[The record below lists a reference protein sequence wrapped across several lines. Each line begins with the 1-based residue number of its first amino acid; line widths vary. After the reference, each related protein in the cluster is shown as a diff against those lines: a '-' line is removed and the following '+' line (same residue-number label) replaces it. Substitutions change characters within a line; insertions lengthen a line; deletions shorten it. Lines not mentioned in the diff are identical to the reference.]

1 MNNRTKAAIIGG
13 VIAGVLS
20 GLPIVGG
27 CCFLWALA
35 GGFLALFIY
44 IKGAPGPMEMAD
56 AAKLGA
62 MAGGIG
68 AAISVVIGIPF
79 FLLGIGASAIGN
91 SDLPNAG
98 ISTGIMAAGGVLGLI
113 LRAVFVVV
121 FAVLG
126 AVIGAAVL
134 AKKGPGAGAPPPPP
148 PPGGG
153 YGGPGPGTPGG
164 GGYGGGT
171 PGGGYGGGTG
181 TGTPG
186 GGGGYGQG
194 M

>member
-1 MNNRTKAAIIGG
+1 MNNNTKAAVIGG
-13 VIAGVLS
+13 VVAGVLT

-35 GGFLALFIY
+35 GGFLAFFMY
-44 IKGAPGPMEMAD
+44 SKSVPGPMEMAD

-62 MAGGIG
+62 TAGVIG
-68 AAISVVIGIPF
+68 AVISIVVGLPF
-79 FLLGIGASAIGN
+79 FLLGVGMSAMGS

-98 ISTGIMAAGGVLGLI
+98 VATGIAAAGGVLGFVLK
-113 LRAVFVVV
+113 AVFVVV
-121 FAVLG
+121 FCVLG
-126 AVIGAAVL
+126 AVIGAAIL
-134 AKKGPGAGAPPPPP
+134 GKKGGAGAPPPPP

-153 YGGPGPGTPGG
+153 YGGPGAPGG
-164 GGYGGGT
+164 GYGGGGT
-171 PGGGYGGGTG
+171 PGGG
-181 TGTPG
+181 G

>member
-1 MNNRTKAAIIGG
+1 MNNNTKAAIIGG

-44 IKGAPGPMEMAD
+44 QKGAPGPMEMAD

-62 MAGGIG
+62 MAGVIG
-68 AAISVVIGIPF
+68 AVISVVIGLPF
-79 FLLGIGASAIGN
+79 FLLGVGASAIGN

-98 ISTGIMAAGGVLGLI
+98 ISTGIMAASGVLGLI

-126 AVIGAAVL
+126 AVIGAAIL
-134 AKKGPGAGAPPPPP
+134 GKKGGGAGAPPPPP
-148 PPGGG
+148 PPYGGPAGGG
-153 YGGPGPGTPGG
+153 YGGGGAPGG
-164 GGYGGGT
+164 GTPGGGT
-171 PGGGYGGGTG
+171 PGGGYG
-181 TGTPG
+181 
-186 GGGGYGQG
+186 QG

>member
-1 MNNRTKAAIIGG
+1 MNNRTKAAVIGG

-35 GGFLALFIY
+35 GGFLAVFMYVKNL
-44 IKGAPGPMEMAD
+44 PTPMEMGD

-62 MAGGIG
+62 MAGVIG
-68 AAISVVIGIPF
+68 AVISIVIGLPF
-79 FLLGIGASAIGN
+79 FLLGVGASAISN

-98 ISTGIMAAGGVLGLI
+98 ISTGIMAAGGVLGLV

-126 AVIGAAVL
+126 GVIGAATVG
-134 AKKGPGAGAPPPPP
+134 KKGGGAGAPPPPP
-148 PPGGG
+148 PPAGGG
-153 YGGPGPGTPGG
+153 YGGT
-164 GGYGGGT
+164 
-171 PGGGYGGGTG
+171 
-181 TGTPG
+181 TPG

>member
-1 MNNRTKAAIIGG
+1 MNNRTKAAVIGG
-13 VIAGVLS
+13 VVAGVLS

-35 GGFLALFIY
+35 GGFLALFMY
-44 IKGAPGPMEMAD
+44 IKSAPGPMEMAD

-62 MAGGIG
+62 TAGVIG
-68 AAISVVIGIPF
+68 AVIATVIGLP
-79 FLLGIGASAIGN
+79 FLLLGVGASALGN

-98 ISTGIMAAGGVLGLI
+98 VATGLAAASGVLGII
-113 LRAVFVVV
+113 LRAVFVVA

-126 AVIGAAVL
+126 AVIGAATVG
-134 AKKGPGAGAPPPPP
+134 KKGGPGAGAPPPPP

-153 YGGPGPGTPGG
+153 YGGGA
-164 GGYGGGT
+164 
-171 PGGGYGGGTG
+171 PGGGYGGSSA
-181 TGTPG
+181 G
-186 GGGGYGQG
+186 GSTGGGYGQG

>member
-1 MNNRTKAAIIGG
+1 MNNNTKAAVIGG
-13 VIAGVLS
+13 VVAGVLS
-20 GLPIVGG
+20 GIPIVGG

-35 GGFLALFIY
+35 GGFLALFMY
-44 IKGAPGPMEMAD
+44 AKSVPGPIQMGD

-62 MAGGIG
+62 TAGVIG
-68 AAISVVIGIPF
+68 AVISVVIGLPF
-79 FLLGIGASAIGN
+79 FLLGVGASAIGN

-98 ISTGIMAAGGVLGLI
+98 ISTGIMAASGVVGLI
-113 LRAVFVVV
+113 LRAVFVVA

-126 AVIGAAVL
+126 AVIGAATVG
-134 AKKGPGAGAPPPPP
+134 KKGGGAGVPPPPP

-153 YGGPGPGTPGG
+153 YGGPGAS
-164 GGYGGGT
+164 
-171 PGGGYGGGTG
+171 
-181 TGTPG
+181 G

>member
-1 MNNRTKAAIIGG
+1 MNNRTKAAVIGG

-20 GLPIVGG
+20 GIPIVGG

-35 GGFLALFIY
+35 GGFLALFMY
-44 IKGAPGPMEMAD
+44 LKSVPGPIEMGD

-62 MAGGIG
+62 TAGVIG
-68 AAISVVIGIPF
+68 AVISVVIGLPF
-79 FLLGIGASAIGN
+79 FLLGVGASAIGN

-98 ISTGIMAAGGVLGLI
+98 LSTGIMAASGVVGLI
-113 LRAVFVVV
+113 LRAVFVVA

-126 AVIGAAVL
+126 AVIGAATVG
-134 AKKGPGAGAPPPPP
+134 KKGGGAGVPPPPP

-153 YGGPGPGTPGG
+153 YGGPGAPGSS
-164 GGYGGGT
+164 
-171 PGGGYGGGTG
+171 
-181 TGTPG
+181 
-186 GGGGYGQG
+186 GGGYGQG

>member
-1 MNNRTKAAIIGG
+1 MNERTKAAVIGG

-20 GLPIVGG
+20 GIPFVGG
-27 CCFLWALA
+27 CCFLWALL
-35 GGFLALFIY
+35 GGFLAIFMY
-44 IKGAPGPMEMAD
+44 TKNATGPMEMAD
-56 AAKLGA
+56 AAKMGA
-62 MAGGIG
+62 IAGAIG
-68 AAISVVIGIPF
+68 AAISLVLGIPF
-79 FLLGIGASAIGN
+79 MLLQIGGAAMSS

-98 ISTGIMAAGGVLGLI
+98 ISTGILAAGGVIGLV

-126 AVIGAAVL
+126 AVIGAATVG
-134 AKKGPGAGAPPPPP
+134 KKGGGAGTPPPPP

-153 YGGPGPGTPGG
+153 YGTPG

-171 PGGGYGGGTG
+171 PGG
-181 TGTPG
+181 TP
-186 GGGGYGQG
+186 GGGYGQG

>member
-1 MNNRTKAAIIGG
+1 MNNNTKAAVIGG
-13 VIAGVLS
+13 VVAGVLS
-20 GLPIVGG
+20 GIPIVGG

-35 GGFLALFIY
+35 GGFLALFMY
-44 IKGAPGPMEMAD
+44 SKGAPGPIQMGD

-62 MAGGIG
+62 TAGIIG
-68 AAISVVIGIPF
+68 AVICTVLRIPLL
-79 FLLGIGASAIGN
+79 LLGVGFSAMGN

-98 ISTGIMAAGGVLGLI
+98 VATGIAAAGGILGIVLA
-113 LRAVFVVV
+113 AVFVVA

-126 AVIGAAVL
+126 AVIGAAIL
-134 AKKGPGAGAPPPPP
+134 GKKGGGAGTPPPPP
-148 PPGGG
+148 PP
-153 YGGPGPGTPGG
+153 G

-171 PGGGYGGGTG
+171 PGGGYGGTTPGG
-181 TGTPG
+181 GTPG

>member
-1 MNNRTKAAIIGG
+1 MNNRTKAAVIGG

-20 GLPIVGG
+20 GIPIVGG

-35 GGFLALFIY
+35 GGFLALFMY
-44 IKGAPGPMEMAD
+44 TKSVPGPMAMGD

-62 MAGGIG
+62 TAGVIG
-68 AAISVVIGIPF
+68 AVISVVIGLPF
-79 FLLGIGASAIGN
+79 FLLGVGASAVAN
-91 SDLPNAG
+91 SDLQNAG
-98 ISTGIMAAGGVLGLI
+98 ISTGIMAASGVVGLI
-113 LRAVFVVV
+113 LRAVFVVA

-134 AKKGPGAGAPPPPP
+134 GKKGGGAGVPPPPP

-153 YGGPGPGTPGG
+153 YGGPGAPGG
-164 GGYGGGT
+164 GST
-171 PGGGYGGGTG
+171 PGS
-181 TGTPG
+181 
-186 GGGGYGQG
+186 GGGYGQG

>member
-1 MNNRTKAAIIGG
+1 MNNNTKAAVIGG
-13 VIAGVLS
+13 VVAGVLS
-20 GLPIVGG
+20 GIPVVGG

-35 GGFLALFIY
+35 GGFLALFMY
-44 IKGAPGPMEMAD
+44 SKGAPGPIQMAD

-62 MAGGIG
+62 TAGVIG
-68 AAISVVIGIPF
+68 AIISIVIGLPF
-79 FLLGIGASAIGN
+79 FLLGVGASAVAN
-91 SDLPNAG
+91 SDLQNAG
-98 ISTGIMAAGGVLGLI
+98 ISTGIMAASGVVGLI
-113 LRAVFVVV
+113 LRAVFVVA

-134 AKKGPGAGAPPPPP
+134 GKKGGGAGTPPPPP
-148 PPGGG
+148 PPC
-153 YGGPGPGTPGG
+153 

-171 PGGGYGGGTG
+171 PGGGYGGTTPGG
-181 TGTPG
+181 GTP